1 MAGVLVAE
9 VRKDDLVG
17 RIGGEEF
24 AIIMGGVSGQMARDI
39 CDRIRR
45 QIETGSR
52 QGACLPCEG
61 VTVSIGVV
69 CASAEADLALMLTKA
84 DAAMYRV
91 KEAGRNGV
99 HLAFEPALPRLV
111 ESSEG

>member
-1 MAGVLVAE
+1 
-9 VRKDDLVG
+9 
-17 RIGGEEF
+17 
-24 AIIMGGVSGQMARDI
+24 MGGVSGQMARDI

-61 VTVSIGVV
+61 VTVSMGVV

-99 HLAFEPALPRLV
+99 HLAFEPAPPRLV

>member
-1 MAGVLVAE
+1 M
-9 VRKDDLVG
+9 
-17 RIGGEEF
+17 
-24 AIIMGGVSGQMARDI
+24 
-39 CDRIRR
+39 
-45 QIETGSR
+45 
-52 QGACLPCEG
+52 
-61 VTVSIGVV
+61 GVV

-99 HLAFEPALPRLV
+99 HLAFEPAPPRLI